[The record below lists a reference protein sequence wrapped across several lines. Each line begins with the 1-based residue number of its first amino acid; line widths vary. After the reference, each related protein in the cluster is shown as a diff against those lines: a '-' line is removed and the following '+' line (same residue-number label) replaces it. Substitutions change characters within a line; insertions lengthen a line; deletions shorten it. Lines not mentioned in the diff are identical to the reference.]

1 MLKKLVSYRNKC
13 YPRGLPKGG
22 TDNMPD
28 NRHGRLA
35 MTRTFFFLAMCL
47 PVAAAFAAQ
56 SQVYK
61 WTDAQGVVHY
71 SDAPPPTSQANV
83 QQVRISGGD
92 RPRAIE
98 GDADATASKPADAAP
113 PETKVAE
120 AAPPANS
127 HDKDCANARSNLELL
142 QSKFQVSVAGSD
154 GKAVALDD
162 KARQAQI
169 ADMNAQIATYCK

>member
-1 MLKKLVSYRNKC
+1 
-13 YPRGLPKGG
+13 
-22 TDNMPD
+22 
-28 NRHGRLA
+28 
-35 MTRTFFFLAMCL
+35 MTRTMILLAMGL
-47 PVAAAFAAQ
+47 TAATAFAAQ

-71 SDAPPPTSQANV
+71 SDAPPPIAQANV
-83 QQVRISGGD
+83 QQVRISGSD

-98 GDADATASKPADAAP
+98 SDAAADAADAKPADAS
-113 PETKVAE
+113 PEKVAQ

-127 HDKDCANARSNLELL
+127 HDKDCATARSNLELL
-142 QSKFQVSVAGSD
+142 QSKFQVSVTGSD
-154 GKAVALDD
+154 GKAMALDD

>member
-1 MLKKLVSYRNKC
+1 
-13 YPRGLPKGG
+13 
-22 TDNMPD
+22 
-28 NRHGRLA
+28 
-35 MTRTFFFLAMCL
+35 MTRTIFFLGLCL
-47 PVAAAFAAQ
+47 SATTAFAAQ

-71 SDAPPPTSQANV
+71 SDAPPPTSQPNV
-83 QQVRISGGD
+83 QQVRVSGGD
-92 RPRAIE
+92 RPHAVE
-98 GDADATASKPADAAP
+98 GDATADVPASKPADATPPDNATAQAAP
-113 PETKVAE
+113 PE
-120 AAPPANS
+120 NS

-169 ADMNAQIATYCK
+169 ADMNAQIATFCK

>member
-1 MLKKLVSYRNKC
+1 
-13 YPRGLPKGG
+13 
-22 TDNMPD
+22 
-28 NRHGRLA
+28 
-35 MTRTFFFLAMCL
+35 MTRTIIFLGMAL
-47 PVAAAFAAQ
+47 TAATAFAAQ

-71 SDAPPPTSQANV
+71 SDAPPPIAQANV
-83 QQVRISGGD
+83 QQVRISGSD

-98 GDADATASKPADAAP
+98 SDAAAAASDAKSADAS
-113 PETKVAE
+113 PEKVAQ
-120 AAPPANS
+120 ATPANS
-127 HDKDCANARSNLELL
+127 HDKDCATARSNLELL
-142 QSKFQVSVAGSD
+142 QSKFQVSVTSSD

>member
-1 MLKKLVSYRNKC
+1 
-13 YPRGLPKGG
+13 
-22 TDNMPD
+22 
-28 NRHGRLA
+28 
-35 MTRTFFFLAMCL
+35 MTRTIFLLAMCL

-71 SDAPPPTSQANV
+71 SDAPPPTAQANV

-92 RPRAIE
+92 RPHAV
-98 GDADATASKPADAAP
+98 DADAAADASAAKPADAAP
-113 PETKVAE
+113 PETTVAQ

-142 QSKFQVSVAGSD
+142 QSKFQVSVTGSD

>member
-1 MLKKLVSYRNKC
+1 
-13 YPRGLPKGG
+13 
-22 TDNMPD
+22 
-28 NRHGRLA
+28 
-35 MTRTFFFLAMCL
+35 MTRTITFLAMCL
-47 PVAAAFAAQ
+47 AVATAFAAQ

-71 SDAPPPTSQANV
+71 SDAPPPTTQANV

-92 RPRAIE
+92 RPHAVE
-98 GDADATASKPADAAP
+98 GDATDASASKPADATP
-113 PETKVAE
+113 PETTVAQ

-142 QSKFQVSVAGSD
+142 QSKFQVSVTGSD

>member
-1 MLKKLVSYRNKC
+1 
-13 YPRGLPKGG
+13 
-22 TDNMPD
+22 MPG
-28 NRHGRLA
+28 NRRGRLA
-35 MTRTFFFLAMCL
+35 MTRTIFFLGL
-47 PVAAAFAAQ
+47 SLSVATAFAAQ

-71 SDAPPPTSQANV
+71 SDAPPPTTQANV
-83 QQVRISGGD
+83 QQVRVSGGD
-92 RPRAIE
+92 RPHAVE
-98 GDADATASKPADAAP
+98 GDATPDAPAAKPADPTPPDATAQAAT
-113 PETKVAE
+113 PET
-120 AAPPANS
+120 S

-169 ADMNAQIATYCK
+169 ADMNAQIATFCK

>member
-1 MLKKLVSYRNKC
+1 
-13 YPRGLPKGG
+13 
-22 TDNMPD
+22 
-28 NRHGRLA
+28 
-35 MTRTFFFLAMCL
+35 MTRTIFFLGLCL
-47 PVAAAFAAQ
+47 SATTAFAAQ

-71 SDAPPPTSQANV
+71 SDAPPPTSQPNV
-83 QQVRISGGD
+83 QQVRVSGGD
-92 RPRAIE
+92 RPHAVE
-98 GDADATASKPADAAP
+98 GDATADVPASKPADAISDNATAQAAT
-113 PETKVAE
+113 PE
-120 AAPPANS
+120 NS

-169 ADMNAQIATYCK
+169 ADMNAQIATFCK

>member
-1 MLKKLVSYRNKC
+1 
-13 YPRGLPKGG
+13 
-22 TDNMPD
+22 
-28 NRHGRLA
+28 
-35 MTRTFFFLAMCL
+35 MTRTIFFLAMCL

-71 SDAPPPTSQANV
+71 SDAPPPTAQPNV
-83 QQVRISGGD
+83 QQVRISGSD
-92 RPRAIE
+92 RPHAIE
-98 GDADATASKPADAAP
+98 GDATDATGKPADAAP
-113 PETKVAE
+113 PETTVAQ
-120 AAPPANS
+120 ATPPANS
-127 HDKDCANARSNLELL
+127 HDKDCENARSNLELL

>member
-1 MLKKLVSYRNKC
+1 
-13 YPRGLPKGG
+13 
-22 TDNMPD
+22 
-28 NRHGRLA
+28 
-35 MTRTFFFLAMCL
+35 MTRTVLFLAMSL
-47 PVAAAFAAQ
+47 SVATAFAAQ

-71 SDAPPPTSQANV
+71 SDAPPPTTQANV

-92 RPRAIE
+92 RPHAVE
-98 GDADATASKPADAAP
+98 GDAADASTSKPADAAP
-113 PETKVAE
+113 PETTVAQ

-142 QSKFQVSVAGSD
+142 QSKFQVSVTGSD
-154 GKAVALDD
+154 GKAVSLDD